1 MTEKRLS
8 YIINCLYREL
18 EELRRLRV
26 EISDNHDTAKKI
38 FNYDISFLKEIK
50 EEVEIKWV

>member
-1 MTEKRLS
+1 MTDERLT
-8 YIINCLYREL
+8 YLFNCLYREL

-50 EEVEIKWV
+50 EEVELK

>member
-1 MTEKRLS
+1 MTDERLN
-8 YIINCLYREL
+8 YLINCLYREL

-50 EEVEIKWV
+50 EEVEIND